1 MARIMAS
8 LTDVHAKGKIL
19 ALFLKTDYFG
29 HKAYMGNSLSYLDS
43 L

>member
-19 ALFLKTDYFG
+19 ALFLKRDYLG
-29 HKAYMGNSLSYLDS
+29 HKARENEIPHGLLA
-43 L
+43 